1 MRCEC
6 FLETVLSRSSVRWFK
21 SDPVPDD
28 VLLKILEAGVRAPNA
43 GNSEQ
48 WFFIVVR
55 DTEVRKKLHNLLLEA
70 HEFYATQALKTP
82 LPPDK
87 VVKWV
92 QRIREGMYLAPT
104 YIAGYI
110 DLRKTTHVEGL
121 IETEKVFAV
130 QSVAAALENMLLVAH
145 TFGLGAVWIG
155 VPLLLKGKFDELL
168 KPPEKCDL
176 QGIIALGYPAEFP
189 RTRPRKPLSE
199 VVRFI

>member
-1 MRCEC
+1 MCEC

-28 VLLKILEAGVRAPNA
+28 VLLKILEAGIRAPNA
-43 GNSEQ
+43 GSSEQ

-55 DTEVRKKLHNLLLEA
+55 DPEIRKKLHDLLLEA
-70 HEFYATQALKTP
+70 HEFYATRVLKTP

-87 VVKWV
+87 VGKWV

-104 YIAGYI
+104 YIAGYV
-110 DLRKTTHVEGL
+110 DLRKTTHVVEFTGA
-121 IETEKVFAV
+121 EKIFAM

-145 TFGLGAVWIG
+145 ALGLGAVWLG
-155 VPLLLKGKFDELL
+155 VPLLLKNKFDELL
-168 KPPEKCDL
+168 KPPEGCDL
-176 QGIIALGYPAEFP
+176 QGIIALGYPAETP
-189 RTRPRKPLSE
+189 KTRPRKPLSE